1 MPKSK
6 KNFQETSESREISNP
21 KIQKVQHLDNEA
33 RAVQHLDNE
42 ARAVQHLDNEARAVQ
57 HLDIFPF
64 LSVQNKSIDDSLDSN
79 I

>member
-42 ARAVQHLDNEARAVQ
+42 ARAVQHLE
-57 HLDIFPF
+57 IFPF